1 MMNSGE
7 GTMGSALGTG
17 RRALLEA
24 VPVGY
29 KRTEVGVIPEEWNVD
44 RIDQNTSIKT
54 GSKNTQDRQEDGDYP
69 FFVRSQEVERINSY
83 SYDGEA
89 VLTAGDG
96 VGTGK
101 VFHYIQGRFDIHQRV
116 YRITDF
122 SDRLNGCYFFYQFSA
137 GFYDRIM
144 SMTAKSSV
152 DSVRLEMIAGMKIPM
167 PPPTEQRA
175 IAEALSDVDELLGAL
190 ERLIVKKR
198 AIKQAAMQQLLTGK
212 TRLPGFSGAWET
224 KLLGELGA
232 FSKGRGIKREDVSD
246 TGLPCIRYGELYTR
260 YKDYI
265 LNPVS
270 HIPLAVALGAL
281 PIKKGDLLFAG
292 SGETAE
298 EIGICAAYLGEE
310 QPVYAGGDVI
320 TLTPLGQNP
329 IYLGHLMNHPTV
341 AAQKARMGQG
351 DAVVHISASNL
362 ARVRIELPPLTEQTA
377 IAAILSDM
385 DAEIAALEHRRDK
398 TRALKQGMMQ
408 QLLTGRVRLVESE
421 PDGQTKVFPTAP
433 LGWP

>member
-1 MMNSGE
+1 
-7 GTMGSALGTG
+7 MGSALGNG
-17 RRALLEA
+17 RRALAEE

-29 KRTEVGVIPEEWNVD
+29 KRTEVGVIPEDWDVD

-101 VFHYIQGRFDIHQRV
+101 VFHYIQGRFDVHQRV

-122 SDRLNGCYFFYQFSA
+122 SDRLNGSYFFYQFST
-137 GFYDRIM
+137 GFYNRIM

-152 DSVRLEMIAGMKIPM
+152 DSVRLEMIAGMKIPI
-167 PPPTEQRA
+167 PPLSEQRA
-175 IAEALSDVDELLGAL
+175 IAEALSDVDGLLAAL
-190 ERLIVKKR
+190 EVLIAKKR

-212 TRLPGFSGAWET
+212 SRLPGFNGAWET
-224 KLLGELGA
+224 KRLEDLGS

-246 TGLPCIRYGELYTR
+246 AGLPCIRYGELYTR

-265 LNPVS
+265 LTPVS
-270 HIPLAVALGAL
+270 RIPPAVALEAL

-310 QPVYAGGDVI
+310 PAYAGGDVI
-320 TLTPLGQNP
+320 TLTPSGQNS
-329 IYLGHLMNHPTV
+329 IYLGHLMNHPIV
-341 AAQKARMGQG
+341 ATQKARMGQG

-362 ARVRIELPPLTEQTA
+362 AQVSIELPPLTEQTA
-377 IAAILSDM
+377 IANILSDM
-385 DAEIAALEHRRDK
+385 DAEIAALERRRDK
-398 TRALKQGMMQ
+398 TRAVKQGMMQ
-408 QLLTGRVRLVESE
+408 QLLTGRVRLIKLTRTMEASVC
-421 PDGQTKVFPTAP
+421 
-433 LGWP
+433 